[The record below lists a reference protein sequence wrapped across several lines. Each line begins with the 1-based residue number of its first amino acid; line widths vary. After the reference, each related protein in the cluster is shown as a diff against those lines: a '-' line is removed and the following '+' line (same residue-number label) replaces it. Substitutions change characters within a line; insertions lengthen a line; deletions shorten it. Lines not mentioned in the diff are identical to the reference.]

1 MMALPNAATNSHGC
15 DQDDSNIGSSEVSL
29 KNISQEFSSKEELG
43 KPDSDILSKIVNT
56 LFIIDM
62 EEEKLKTINK
72 KYCRPENRPNI
83 VAPKVKSEIWNEN
96 LQA

>member
-1 MMALPNAATNSHGC
+1 MMALPNAATDSHGC
-15 DQDDSNIGSSEVSL
+15 DQDDSNKGSSEVSL

-62 EEEKLKTINK
+62 EEENLKTINK
-72 KYCRPENRPNI
+72 KYCRPENWPNI